1 MKRRLFNIVVCAFAL
16 VGLLAAG
23 PTLAHAAE
31 APWEQSGEI
40 EWQLDNGTLT
50 IRPANGASEAFWNPN
65 ENRPWGDTD
74 VFALKIESKVLL
86 PCRDF
91 GIGMGFRNLK
101 TADLRG
107 AYCVSEEQ
115 WCRSYCF
122 KFSSHYN
129 PELKTII
136 TGEGFRG
143 YNPTPEHKT
152 YSSFPDG
159 LWENTET
166 GELYDSQEIP
176 SGVATT
182 WRYFGEDPASNRWVN
197 NGTLK
202 WGCFD
207 GHLTVKPQDGYTT
220 GVAGYGWGSDD
231 SYVSEPM
238 WASLSDQIESATF
251 VGSVVINPESLF
263 RDCKN
268 LKSVDLTG
276 LEIKNMHSVNSMFFG
291 CSSLRAVN
299 LGPFNTTN
307 VTDMSSMFSGCQEL
321 EEIDLAPLETSNVT
335 DMRSMFSG
343 CNNLRAV
350 NLETLDTSNVTDMG
364 SMFSGCTKLRAIDLS
379 PLDTSNV
386 TDMSYMFSGCK
397 SLNSA
402 LLSDN
407 NTNNVKNTES
417 MFAGCENLGTID
429 VSQVIGPRTTNIERM
444 FENCK
449 NLESVTLEDDKFE
462 QIENCSHLFYG
473 CSKLQN
479 VHVKNLNALNLQD
492 CNHMFASCTA
502 LTSLDLSDFHAPN
515 LKAIDGMFWDCSSLK
530 QINLNGFQTNSVE
543 SMTYMFSGCGSL
555 ESLDLRSFDTREV
568 VDMEEM
574 FPTWGSKLMKLTVG
588 KNFSFKGYASS
599 SNQAVLEEGSR
610 WESSAD
616 GKVYDHDSLP
626 SCVAATYT
634 RVDDPDDPGTPDI
647 LFTDVNK
654 NTDHYED
661 IIWLAE
667 NGISAGYPDGS
678 FRPMGTVVRQDM
690 AAFLYRLAGSPAY
703 TPTAQDKKRFSDV
716 TVNTPHAKEIWW
728 LASESISSGYND
740 GTFRPM
746 APVYRQDMSAFLH
759 RLCNQFGNG
768 IEAPSKV
775 SFPDVNSKTPH
786 AEDIEWLAS
795 VGISMGYPDGTFRP
809 MVPVYRQ
816 DMAAFLHRLYNVG
829 M

>member
-1 MKRRLFNIVVCAFAL
+1 
-16 VGLLAAG
+16 
-23 PTLAHAAE
+23 
-31 APWEQSGEI
+31 
-40 EWQLDNGTLT
+40 
-50 IRPANGASEAFWNPN
+50 
-65 ENRPWGDTD
+65 
-74 VFALKIESKVLL
+74 
-86 PCRDF
+86 
-91 GIGMGFRNLK
+91 
-101 TADLRG
+101 
-107 AYCVSEEQ
+107 
-115 WCRSYCF
+115 
-122 KFSSHYN
+122 
-129 PELKTII
+129 
-136 TGEGFRG
+136 
-143 YNPTPEHKT
+143 
-152 YSSFPDG
+152 
-159 LWENTET
+159 
-166 GELYDSQEIP
+166 
-176 SGVATT
+176 
-182 WRYFGEDPASNRWVN
+182 
-197 NGTLK
+197 
-202 WGCFD
+202 
-207 GHLTVKPQDGYTT
+207 
-220 GVAGYGWGSDD
+220 
-231 SYVSEPM
+231 M